1 MLISKL
7 KAIKTIVTFFYLFIF
22 QLNVILWVYNLLVY
36 LAQSIFIK
44 KVLLFNHVSAILLA
58 SILLV
63 YYSWIRLNLPIRLFT
78 DKTLAKLILIEYFS
92 VIGGVYQK
100 FYI

>member
-1 MLISKL
+1 MISKL
-7 KAIKTIVTFFYLFIF
+7 KAIKTIVTLFYLFIF

-36 LAQSIFIK
+36 LAQPIFIK

-63 YYSWIRLNLPIRLFT
+63 YYSWIRFSLPIRLFT
-78 DKTLAKLILIEYFS
+78 DETLVKLILIEYFL